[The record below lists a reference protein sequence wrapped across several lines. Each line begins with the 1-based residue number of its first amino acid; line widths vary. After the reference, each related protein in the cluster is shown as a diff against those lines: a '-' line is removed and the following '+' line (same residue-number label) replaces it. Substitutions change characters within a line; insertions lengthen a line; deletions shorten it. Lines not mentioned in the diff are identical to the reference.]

1 MAHLS
6 VIRNSGLIRV
16 WHDGAIAPG
25 QDHVQVTAHQL
36 SIAKLLLLL
45 ISSDYLAE
53 LYDSGLMRAV
63 EAQSMRTVV
72 IPVLLRPVDYDG
84 TFLAN
89 LSPLPRDGAPITTW
103 TNPDT
108 AWANVARGVRAV
120 VESLRVRTHE
130 VSSFMARQA
139 TRARR
144 S

>member
-6 VIRNSGLIRV
+6 VIRSSGLIKV

-25 QDHVQVTAHQL
+25 EDHVQVRTHQL

-45 ISSDYLAE
+45 VSSDYIAE

-63 EAQSMRTVV
+63 EAQSMRAVV

-84 TFLAN
+84 TFLAD
-89 LSPLPRDGAPITTW
+89 LSPLPRDGAPVTTW
-103 TNPDT
+103 TNPDA
-108 AWANVARGVRAV
+108 AWTNVARGVRAV

-130 VSSFMARQA
+130 VSSLLARQIM
-139 TRARR
+139 RARR